1 MRRGHLVSLRSI
13 QGVFQLRATYIAEQ
27 SLGRSI
33 LDDRVALVLVLAHDA
48 LESADVE
55 TRGWERDDLGGHDLR
70 YGDVECVFFFIVEEW
85 VAIEPNGS
93 VGDTAMA
100 EAFADGFC
108 YPYYNL
114 SLGELRLLEH

>member
-1 MRRGHLVSLRSI
+1 
-13 QGVFQLRATYIAEQ
+13 
-27 SLGRSI
+27 
-33 LDDRVALVLVLAHDA
+33 
-48 LESADVE
+48 
-55 TRGWERDDLGGHDLR
+55 
-70 YGDVECVFFFIVEEW
+70 VFFFIVEEW

-108 YPYYNL
+108 YSYYNL